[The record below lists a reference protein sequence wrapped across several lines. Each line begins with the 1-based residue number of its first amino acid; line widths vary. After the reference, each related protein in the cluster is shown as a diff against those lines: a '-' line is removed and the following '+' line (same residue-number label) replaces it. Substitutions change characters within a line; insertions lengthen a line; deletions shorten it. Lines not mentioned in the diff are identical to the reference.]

1 MDMGFQPSQE
11 RCVTARFGD
20 QAQSHTHGY
29 SFGWK
34 RGWNRGCQED
44 RAKPSSPVIYLTTH
58 ADIGTMVRANDT
70 SSAGYLLKSFEP
82 EELRSA
88 VKRPLRPIEPEGILG
103 SKGPFPARL
112 YLPSGILYQ
121 GSFNY
126 GLRSVSQAGT
136 AGIAHKLL
144 PRTSALYQSPS
155 SQRGP
160 SLACYP

>member
-1 MDMGFQPSQE
+1 MRRLWPSARILVVEDEGIIAMDMRFQPSRE

-20 QAQSHTHGY
+20 QDQSHTHGY

-88 VKRPLRPIEPEGILG
+88 VKRPLRPIEPEEILG
-103 SKGPFPARL
+103 SKGPFPAPLSPIRDS
-112 YLPSGILYQ
+112 LPGIL
-121 GSFNY
+121 
-126 GLRSVSQAGT
+126 
-136 AGIAHKLL
+136 
-144 PRTSALYQSPS
+144 
-155 SQRGP
+155 
-160 SLACYP
+160 

>member
-1 MDMGFQPSQE
+1 MQGFNGILVIVWGDYGLAARILVVEDEGIIAMDMRFQPSRG

-20 QAQSHTHGY
+20 RAQSHTHGY

-112 YLPSGILYQ
+112 YLPSGIPY
-121 GSFNY
+121 
-126 GLRSVSQAGT
+126 
-136 AGIAHKLL
+136 
-144 PRTSALYQSPS
+144 
-155 SQRGP
+155 
-160 SLACYP
+160 